1 MAVTLDNVYYLGTEI
16 VDVVDPVHQKYGSER
31 ERDATMT
38 QFLLAA
44 APLACPIGMGV
55 MMWMMMRGN
64 HSPADAE
71 QREVAQ
77 LRADIAE
84 LKSSRAHQ
92 L

>member
-1 MAVTLDNVYYLGTEI
+1 
-16 VDVVDPVHQKYGSER
+16 
-31 ERDATMT
+31 
-38 QFLLAA
+38 
-44 APLACPIGMGV
+44 
-55 MMWMMMRGN
+55 MWMMMRGN